1 MLGSEGQAIAIAS
14 GKQHVFAT
22 LPTGPHWSD
31 RVDHVA
37 RRKPEARRDLRL
49 PRLAAAKPGASLG
62 ERRPCGTVDG
72 AADAAAGGQHRVGG
86 IDDGMDL
93 EPGDVAFDESGMTLL
108 ETPDGVGIKPTIEA
122 AGRSLPRPIRT
133 TGSPSGSRR

>member
-37 RRKPEARRDLRL
+37 RRKPEARRDLRV

-72 AADAAAGGQHRVGG
+72 AADAASGGQHWCGG
-86 IDDGMDL
+86 IDAGTDL
-93 EPGDVAFDESGMTLL
+93 DQAHVALGA
-108 ETPDGVGIKPTIEA
+108 P
-122 AGRSLPRPIRT
+122 
-133 TGSPSGSRR
+133 